1 MGRTVTSLE
10 ERLRKLQLERCF
22 PEPKPAAAHR
32 RLVSYAFRA
41 WKAYPHCPSWHR
53 RWLEKRGI
61 RVVDPPPL
69 ELDASPTRARGEGL

>member
-10 ERLRKLQLERCF
+10 ARLRSLQLERCF
-22 PEPKPAAAHR
+22 PEPKPVASSQH

-53 RWLEKRGI
+53 RWLQKRGFE
-61 RVVDPPPL
+61 VVDPPPL
-69 ELDASPTRARGEGL
+69 ELKQ